1 MSFSSSSGDQT
12 SSVYHDKKQGYYTYF
27 LIKTI
32 KDAHGDLTMK
42 QLFDRTN
49 AEVKKATALIG
60 KMQEP
65 QYLVSPTWT
74 EWADVK
80 LKTPEVVTPEATT
93 PEATT
98 PEVAQ

>member
-1 MSFSSSSGDQT
+1 MSFSSSPGDQT

-27 LIKTI
+27 LIKAI
-32 KDAHGDLTMK
+32 KDAGGDLTMK
-42 QLFDRTN
+42 QLFERTN

-65 QYLVSPTWT
+65 QYMVSPTWT

-80 LKTPEVVTPEATT
+80 LKTPQIEATA
-93 PEATT
+93 PAV
-98 PEVAQ
+98 PQ